1 MCGKRGIGEFLKDQQ
16 ELQLRCLLQQ
26 EKKWRCV
33 DRPVD
38 ALGLTNE
45 SPLSCFPCVLC
56 FSSFYLTSP
65 CKTWTFY
72 LLKWFGTWQRSC
84 PVFQNKSNL
93 NPLSKQKYTWKPNH
107 MCLFIKQLRY
117 QRQQIYITSTPRL
130 FPASCFASAPN
141 SDSSVLP
148 IPLLLTA
155 WHSYIVFDRKPEI
168 WHTEFL
174 KQLNLRT
181 KRLAEIWRSEYISYL
196 S

>member
-1 MCGKRGIGEFLKDQQ
+1 MGKQLRLASCTVHGMCGKRGIGEFLKDQQ

-84 PVFQNKSNL
+84 PVFQKKSNL
-93 NPLSKQKYTWKPNH
+93 NPLSKEKYTCKPH
-107 MCLFIKQLRY
+107 
-117 QRQQIYITSTPRL
+117 
-130 FPASCFASAPN
+130 
-141 SDSSVLP
+141 V
-148 IPLLLTA
+148 PLHKTTTI
-155 WHSYIVFDRKPEI
+155 SK
-168 WHTEFL
+168 TT
-174 KQLNLRT
+174 N
-181 KRLAEIWRSEYISYL
+181 ISYKL
-196 S
+196 CTHVLQLPYSQTRKNGLGWTERK